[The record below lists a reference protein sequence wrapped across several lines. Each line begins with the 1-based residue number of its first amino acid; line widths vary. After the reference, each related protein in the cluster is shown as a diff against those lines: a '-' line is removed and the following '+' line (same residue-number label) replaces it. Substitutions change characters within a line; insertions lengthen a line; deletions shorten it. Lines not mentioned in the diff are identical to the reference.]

1 MSEKAEEPFP
11 ESRGLWSLLEE
22 PLDNPGDIFEDT
34 LMTVFMAAL
43 LLEKSQT
50 SITESSSWPV
60 LVKEAAERSSPLNGA
75 DLGRSKTG
83 NLRRFF
89 LIADKGLGPE
99 KKFTY
104 KPRLVSGFTK
114 VSG

>member
-1 MSEKAEEPFP
+1 
-11 ESRGLWSLLEE
+11 
-22 PLDNPGDIFEDT
+22 
-34 LMTVFMAAL
+34 MTVFMAAL

-104 KPRLVSGFTK
+104 SSNITIFAYSKIGPEMHEV
-114 VSG
+114 